1 MQKVF
6 RTIKNRDLAKNA
18 LKKCNVE
25 GVFSG
30 STIWSKPDDIS
41 TVEYKSE

>member
-1 MQKVF
+1 MQGVF

-18 LKKCNVE
+18 LNKCNIE
-25 GVFSG
+25 GLFNG
-30 STIWSKPDDIS
+30 SAFLLKPDDIS

>member
-1 MQKVF
+1 MQQIF
-6 RTIKNRDLAKNA
+6 RTIKNRELAKNA

-25 GVFSG
+25 GVFGG

>member
-1 MQKVF
+1 MQGVF

-18 LKKCNVE
+18 LKKCNIE
-25 GVFSG
+25 GVFNG
-30 STIWSKPDDIS
+30 STFWSKPDDIS

>member
-1 MQKVF
+1 MQGVF

-25 GVFSG
+25 GAFSG
-30 STIWSKPDDIS
+30 SMIWSKPDDIS